1 MSWGLGRLVVGMMKY
16 TPDLV
21 RAEVVECS
29 GPDALQD
36 GQRGVSGDAAS
47 RRKQVEKLGE
57 EGRRR
62 RRRAGWMDRTGVV

>member
-21 RAEVVECS
+21 RAEVECS

-57 EGRRR
+57 EGRM